1 MVRVHVALW
10 LAGVQ
15 TEDIYCTVHTVYTC
29 DLHSIVIS
37 FSSDEE
43 GNGEQRLREMVE
55 RLEERNRELEEE
67 LELERDRGGAFTH
80 TVVAPLISVLHY

>member
-1 MVRVHVALW
+1 M
-10 LAGVQ
+10 
-15 TEDIYCTVHTVYTC
+15 YTC

-67 LELERDRGGAFTH
+67 LELERDRGGAFTR